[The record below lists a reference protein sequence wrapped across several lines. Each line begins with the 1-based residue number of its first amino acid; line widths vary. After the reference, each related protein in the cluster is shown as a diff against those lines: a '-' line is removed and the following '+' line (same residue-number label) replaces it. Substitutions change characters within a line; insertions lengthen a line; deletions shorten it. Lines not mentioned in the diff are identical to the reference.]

1 MKKLYKYGM
10 RLRPA
15 GIGAQP
21 KDFERFEEPKQKYN
35 RFYWNILYYSRK
47 LTDDEMKNYDL
58 DYLGEQ

>member
-1 MKKLYKYGM
+1 M

-21 KDFERFEEPKQKYN
+21 KNFEKFEEPKQNEYT

-47 LTDDEMKNYDL
+47 LTESEVKNYDL
-58 DYLGEQ
+58 DYLGEEKA